1 MRDLTARTVAR
12 HARLGNT
19 GSVSL
24 QIDAVSHG
32 RGEGAAARHTA
43 RMPEG
48 VADTAAI
55 PAELLEAPVE
65 EERRVTSLELFFD
78 LVFVFA
84 ITQVS
89 GLVSVHATWVRLLQ
103 GLAILAVLWF
113 AWTGYAWL
121 GNTANAEEGV
131 MRVMLLSAMA
141 AMLIAS
147 LAVPRAFGADALTFG
162 IAYFAVRFLHV
173 ATYTAVA
180 RRQRDPE
187 LAGAVGRL
195 ASTILPAAALLVLA
209 GAVDGP
215 ARTACWIAAIA
226 VDYGGIMARGI
237 EGWRVHPGH
246 FAERHGLVI
255 IIALGESIV
264 SLGVGA
270 GKLPLGVG
278 VIVAALL
285 GIAVAAALWW
295 AYFDVVALVAERRLR
310 SASARAQALM
320 ARDSYSY
327 LHLPMVVGIIAF
339 AIGVKRTLP
348 ELHAHLGIVPAS
360 ALCGGVA
367 LYLVSLSAFKR
378 RNIGSFNRQRLVAAA
393 LLLALIPVAT
403 AVSALLALALVA
415 AVSCGLIAFE
425 VTRYTET
432 RRRIRHG

>member
-1 MRDLTARTVAR
+1 MLWLAVRGFPAAGHRLTDPSNWAIMANP
-12 HARLGNT
+12 HASRKLED
-19 GSVSL
+19 SP
-24 QIDAVSHG
+24 DA
-32 RGEGAAARHTA
+32 
-43 RMPEG
+43 
-48 VADTAAI
+48 AAI
-55 PAELLEAPVE
+55 PAELLDAQVDDEK
-65 EERRVTSLELFFD
+65 RVTSLELFFD
-78 LVFVFA
+78 LMFVFA

-89 GLVSVHATWVRLLQ
+89 GLVSAHATWVGLLQ

-147 LAVPRAFGADALTFG
+147 LAVPHAFGADALTFG
-162 IAYFAVRFLHV
+162 IAYFAVRFLHI

-180 RRQRDPE
+180 RRNRDPE
-187 LAGAVGRL
+187 LAGAVARL

-209 GAVDGP
+209 GAVDGT

-226 VDYGGIMARGI
+226 VDYGGVLARGI
-237 EGWRVHPGH
+237 EGWRVHAGH

-270 GKLPLGVG
+270 GKLPLDVG
-278 VIVAALL
+278 VIAAALL

-295 AYFDVVALVAERRLR
+295 AYFDVVALVGERRLR
-310 SASARAQALM
+310 SARDHAQALM

-327 LHLPMVVGIIAF
+327 LHLPMVVGIIVF
-339 AIGVKRTLP
+339 AIGVKRTLI
-348 ELHAHLGIVPAS
+348 ELHAHLGVVPAT

-367 LYLVSLSAFKR
+367 LYLVALSAFKR
-378 RNIGSFNRQRLVAAA
+378 RNIGTFNYQRLVAAA

-415 AVSCGLIAFE
+415 VVSCGLIAFE
-425 VTRYTET
+425 VMRYNEA
-432 RRRIRHG
+432 RRRIRKPSTG